1 MTTKTPGNRAL
12 RAIGGTIKVIALT
25 ILALVI
31 YFICDDLFGGYPQ
44 FHSTLI
50 TWILLLGFMAFGLVM
65 WIVDERRHLGD
76 DD

>member
-1 MTTKTPGNRAL
+1 VTSKPSGNRAL
-12 RAIGGTIKVIALT
+12 RAIVGTIKVIALT

-31 YFICDDLFGGYPQ
+31 YFICDDLFGGYPKYD
-44 FHSTLI
+44 STLI
-50 TWILLLGFMAFGLVM
+50 TWVLLLGFMAFGLVM

>member
-1 MTTKTPGNRAL
+1 VTTKPAGNRVL

-25 ILALVI
+25 ILALVL
-31 YFICDDLFGGYPQ
+31 YFICDDLFGGYPKYN
-44 FHSTLI
+44 STLI
-50 TWILLLGFMAFGLVM
+50 TWIVLLGLMAFGVVM